1 MLLSQQAQ
9 LVRLDSQ
16 RAVVRVAGTWM
27 AMVQSR
33 LPLLE
38 KALAGAL
45 GSGGRQLVL
54 EAGGEPKSPPA
65 AVKTPPSPAAPPT
78 SVCAPLS
85 SSAQPDPA
93 ATPAAP
99 FAPAQAPTR
108 KEQPPGAP
116 APAATPAMPSP
127 LEEKAKRL
135 AEFFNGE
142 VIEDDVTDQ
151 VA

>member
-45 GSGGRQLVL
+45 GSGRSVQL
-54 EAGGEPKSPPA
+54 EAGEGGWLRQGDEVPQA
-65 AVKTPPSPAAPPT
+65 EVARPT
-78 SVCAPLS
+78 
-85 SSAQPDPA
+85 D
-93 ATPAAP
+93 ATPSREGEASGFEQAEEVAP
-99 FAPAQAPTR
+99 EQSLVKDPGDLLVRLEDKTR
-108 KEQPPGAP
+108 
-116 APAATPAMPSP
+116 
-127 LEEKAKRL
+127 LL
-135 AEFFNGE
+135 ADFFNGK
-142 VIEDDVTDQ
+142 VVDNVDDS
-151 VA
+151 AA